1 MSFGFSVNDFV
12 TCIQLARKVW
22 QDCRDAP
29 KDYLVVSNEVASLQL
44 VLSQVQETI
53 DGKELTAEK
62 KDNLGIIVKGCSAT
76 LQELQAL
83 LKKRKSLGTQSRR
96 TWDRLSW
103 GKEQVD
109 DIRQQVISNTDL
121 LTSFNVGLVG
131 YVSYRVPFAD
141 VND

>member
-1 MSFGFSVNDFV
+1 MNDFV

-29 KDYLVVSNEVASLQL
+29 KDFLAVSNEVASLQL

-62 KDNLGIIVKGCSAT
+62 KENLGTIVQGCSKT

-96 TWDRLSW
+96 TWDRLCW
-103 GKEQVD
+103 GKEQGD
-109 DIRQQVISNTDL
+109 DIRQEVISNTGL
-121 LTSFNVGLVG
+121 LTSFKVGLIG
-131 YVSYRVPFAD
+131 YVSFRVPFAD